1 MNCASDAIH
10 LVPTTQSTYICQDQ
24 GARKGNALGM
34 GDTSSLT
41 VYYENRSMMAASVIM
56 TKQKKPSTPDKSN
69 ARLLLKNSTSYGIRT
84 RDLRLERAASK
95 AARRTR
101 LVAAVCVHTFI
112 PTLRLYSI
120 HMALSS
126 KICDSDSCN

>member
-10 LVPTTQSTYICQDQ
+10 LVPT
-24 GARKGNALGM
+24 N
-34 GDTSSLT
+34 
-41 VYYENRSMMAASVIM
+41 
-56 TKQKKPSTPDKSN
+56 KQKKPGTPNKSN

-101 LVAAVCVHTFI
+101 LVAAVCIHTLV
-112 PTLRLYSI
+112 PTLGLYSI
-120 HMALSS
+120 HIALSS
-126 KICDSDSCN
+126 KICYSSACNEKRCCKSALPMVQYLG